1 MPKDSNGLLRR
12 RIYIFL
18 KAHPGT
24 VPPWISIILTLHSE
38 LPVVTK
44 GKSCTEDSVRSL
56 DAVLSGPKYRALSQI
71 ASLSSVLRD
80 YTVVR
85 ESKYYFFER
94 PSPQKNSSKSMPL
107 RFIGTALCS
116 FTLWSLRNHWQPW
129 TWNPHPAT
137 HWNHRASTPTKIYYI
152 NRTILWLVQVCL

>member
-44 GKSCTEDSVRSL
+44 GKILHRGFCKVSGCCAVGAKISCFIPDCFSLIGAEGLHSSQGKQILFFRKTE
-56 DAVLSGPKYRALSQI
+56 
-71 ASLSSVLRD
+71 SS
-80 YTVVR
+80 
-85 ESKYYFFER
+85 EEFF
-94 PSPQKNSSKSMPL
+94 KVN
-107 RFIGTALCS
+107 A
-116 FTLWSLRNHWQPW
+116 TLF
-129 TWNPHPAT
+129 
-137 HWNHRASTPTKIYYI
+137 HWNSFMLVYPLVFTKSLATLNLKPTSNYTLESSSI
-152 NRTILWLVQVCL
+152 NSN